1 MKIKYF
7 LLSFILFI
15 SSVFSQNGFLN
26 FLSYINTIQD
36 PVRKTEVADSFVNA
50 NRTTGIPIKEGNMA
64 IFLYNANANT
74 VQLAGDFTAWNAS
87 VSMNRIVNTKLFY
100 YFRSFEMN
108 ARVDYKIVVNGSNW
122 ILDPLNPK
130 QCPGGF
136 GPNSELAM
144 PEYVQPWEIIR
155 RPGLPAGELLAYTIN
170 STKTNSS
177 FNYYIY
183 LPPGYDSMATRRY
196 PTVYVQDGTDYLS
209 LAQSATVLDNAI
221 DSGKI
226 EPVIGIFV
234 KPNNRNEEYAGTIR
248 NNYADFFALE
258 LVPFIDATYKT
269 ITDKNKRLVL
279 GDSFGGNISAII
291 SWKYPEIF
299 ANCGLHS
306 GAFWP
311 NNYEIYN
318 TIIAAPKKEIKY
330 FAIWGTY
337 ESLFGNMRSFRDTL
351 SSKGYTIWT
360 KEFPEGH
367 SWGLWRANLMNMI
380 QWFFPGGPVSVDEK
394 VVSPN
399 SFDVY
404 QNSPNPFNPETK
416 IVFQLP
422 VSGKTSLIVYDLSG
436 KVVTEL
442 INEDLPAGYHS
453 VLFQPREVSSG
464 IYLARLISGKR
475 SKTIKLVYLK

>member
-1 MKIKYF
+1 MKLKY
-7 LLSFILFI
+7 LLLALLLHIPSG
-15 SSVFSQNGFLN
+15 FSQSGFLN

-36 PVRKTEVADSFVNA
+36 PVRKIAVADSFVNA

-64 IFLYNANANT
+64 VFLYNSNANYI
-74 VQLAGDFTAWNAS
+74 QLAGDFTAWSAS
-87 VSMNRIVNTKLFY
+87 ITMNRITNTNLFY

-108 ARVDYKIVVNGSNW
+108 ARVDYKIVVNGSTW

-155 RPGLPAGELLAYTIN
+155 RPGLPAGELLAYSIN
-170 STKTNSS
+170 STNTGTS

-183 LPPGYDSMATRRY
+183 LPPGYDSTSTRRY
-196 PTVYVQDGTDYLS
+196 PAIYVQDGTDYLS
-209 LAQSATVLDNAI
+209 LAQAATILDNAI

-234 KPNNRNEEYAGTIR
+234 RPNNRNDEYAGTLR
-248 NNYADFFALE
+248 NKYMSFFALE
-258 LVPFIDATYKT
+258 LVPFIDANYKT
-269 ITDKNKRLVL
+269 IPDKNKRLVL

-291 SWKYPEIF
+291 SWNYPNIF

-311 NNYEIYN
+311 NDYEIYN
-318 TIIAAPKKEIKY
+318 TIISAPKKDIKY

-337 ESLFGNMRSFRDTL
+337 ESLYGNMRSFRDTL
-351 SSKGYTIWT
+351 ISKGYTVWT

-380 QWFFPGGPVSVDEK
+380 HWFFPAGPVSVDDK
-394 VVSPN
+394 SSVPVV
-399 SFDVY
+399 FQLL
-404 QNSPNPFNPETK
+404 QNQPNPFNPETR
-416 IVFQLP
+416 ISFTLTTP
-422 VSGKTSLIVYDLSG
+422 GKTSLKVYNLNGKEVAVLIDRDLAAG
-436 KVVTEL
+436 FHT
-442 INEDLPAGYHS
+442 INFRPGDLP
-453 VLFQPREVSSG
+453 SG
-464 IYLARLISGKR
+464 IYFARLTSGKN
-475 SKTIKLVYLK
+475 SGTIKLAYIK